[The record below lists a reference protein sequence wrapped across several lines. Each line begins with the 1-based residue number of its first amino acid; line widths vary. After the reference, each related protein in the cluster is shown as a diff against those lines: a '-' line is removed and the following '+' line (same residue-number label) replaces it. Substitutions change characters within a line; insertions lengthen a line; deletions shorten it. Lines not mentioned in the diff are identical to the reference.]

1 MILKNKLSLLGII
14 IAVTS
19 LVIYLFLHVFIIEK
33 MGIVLFII
41 GMIAIVVHQLA
52 TWWIF
57 YRFAITRQRMKNR
70 LQFMH
75 QVALGVTFGFSFIY
89 LVSNAF
95 LGKPLHEETK
105 GWHTLV
111 LLVLIGI
118 YILYQENNTHNLFSF
133 NLHKKVNQTKKAV
146 NQYIGFGLN
155 WLLINILWNA
165 LGIGGGLPV
174 FAFIYVFLM
183 LLQNSLNYTTLG
195 QSKYWNFTYEAIIL
209 IHLYTVGMQN
219 GWIWMI
225 VISGFLG
232 IALFLRHWNW
242 LHYKKYSM
250 AIGVSLMVVLNAM
263 FILKILDGQYL
274 QDSLSGLIPIPFN
287 LYLIILAIVYII
299 NEPSFYKRLSKQ

>member
-19 LVIYLFLHVFIIEK
+19 LVSYLFLHVFIIEK
-33 MGIVLFII
+33 MGIVLFIV
-41 GMIAIVVHQLA
+41 GMIAIVGHQVA

-89 LVSNAF
+89 LVANVF
-95 LGKPLHEETK
+95 LGTHLHEETK

-183 LLQNSLNYTTLG
+183 LVQNSLNYTTLG
-195 QSKYWNFTYEAIIL
+195 QSKYWNFTYEAIVL
-209 IHLYTVGMQN
+209 IHLYSVGMQN
-219 GWIWMI
+219 GWVWMI

-232 IALFLRHWNW
+232 LALFLRHWNW

-250 AIGVSLMVVLNAM
+250 AIGISLMVVLNTM

-274 QDSLSGLIPIPFN
+274 HEPLSELIPIPFN

>member
-1 MILKNKLSLLGII
+1 MILKNKLSLLGIV

-33 MGIVLFII
+33 MGIVLFIV
-41 GMIAIVVHQLA
+41 GMIAIVGHQVA

-89 LVSNAF
+89 LLANAF
-95 LGKPLHEETK
+95 LGRHLHEDTK

-165 LGIGGGLPV
+165 LGIGGGLPI

-183 LLQNSLNYTTLG
+183 LVQNSLNYTTLG
-195 QSKYWNFTYEAIIL
+195 QSKYWNFTYEAIVL
-209 IHLYTVGMQN
+209 IHLYSVGLQN

-232 IALFLRHWNW
+232 LALFLRHWNW

-250 AIGVSLMVVLNAM
+250 AIGVLLMVILNAM
-263 FILKILDGQYL
+263 FILKILDGQYR
-274 QDSLSGLIPIPFN
+274 QDPLSELIPIPFN

>member
-1 MILKNKLSLLGII
+1 MILKNKLSLLGIV

-41 GMIAIVVHQLA
+41 GMIAIVGHQVA

-89 LVSNAF
+89 LLANAF
-95 LGKPLHEETK
+95 LGRHLHEDTK
-105 GWHTLV
+105 GGRTLV

-165 LGIGGGLPV
+165 LGIGGGLPI

-183 LLQNSLNYTTLG
+183 LVQNSLNYTTLG
-195 QSKYWNFTYEAIIL
+195 QSKYWNFTYEAIVL
-209 IHLYTVGMQN
+209 IHLYSVGLQN

-232 IALFLRHWNW
+232 LALFLRHWNW

-250 AIGVSLMVVLNAM
+250 AIGVLLMVILNAM
-263 FILKILDGQYL
+263 FILKILDGQYR
-274 QDSLSGLIPIPFN
+274 QDPLSELIPIPFN